1 MNNAPSGAYA
11 WSHRLRIPL
20 LPAIALIAFVA
31 TGPAAAHE
39 GHDHS
44 ALAARPAAA
53 NLEPRATLATQDV
66 ELVVTVSDGRL
77 LVHADVFATNAP
89 ITGARIEIESAG
101 RKAVAQSTQEEGTYT
116 ADAPWAMQ
124 PGEHELVVSI
134 EAGPLS
140 DLLIGKLIVPTPDR
154 AEPAGTPLRV
164 PWPWIAGAS
173 ALAVAA
179 VGIMSI
185 RRRRRTA

>member
-1 MNNAPSGAYA
+1 MTAPSRARA

-20 LPAIALIAFVA
+20 LPAIVLIAFVA

-39 GHDHS
+39 GHDHG
-44 ALAARPAAA
+44 APATKPAAA
-53 NLEPRATLATQDV
+53 NLEPRATLVTQDV
-66 ELVVTVSDGRL
+66 ELVVIVSDGRL

-101 RKAVAQSTQEEGTYT
+101 RKAVAQPTQAEGTYA

-134 EAGPLS
+134 EAGPLT
-140 DLLIGKLIVPTPDR
+140 DLLIGKLVVPALDR
-154 AEPAGTPLRV
+154 VEPAGTPFRA

-173 ALAVAA
+173 ALAVA
-179 VGIMSI
+179 GIALASI